1 MDKIRALRFFLKV
14 AETSSFSVTAKIY
27 SVPVSSVSR
36 RIRDLEDELKVEL
49 FHRSTRVVKLSA
61 LGQLYYDQVKN
72 VVTNLDDADN
82 FVSQKIDTPSG
93 QLKISV
99 MPGYSTL
106 VLNPVLKKLKKR
118 YPDIILDV
126 DQTNQFADI
135 TQNEVDIAIRATSG
149 TCLPDR
155 VVARKISENIFT
167 LVASPEYLAMYGSP
181 ETSQELK
188 EHQTILYRGANG
200 ILNWQVKD
208 INGWSEIQP
217 RPNFISNDGIAIIES
232 AIEGEGIALIP
243 SWAIEKELNQGT
255 LQCISLKEE
264 TVSVARNEE
273 SGIYLLYLKP
283 RYKIRKIKTAV
294 DFIINE
300 LTRIDVD

>member
-155 VVARKISENIFT
+155 VVARKISENTFT

-181 ETSQELK
+181 EISQELK
-188 EHQTILYRGANG
+188 AHQTILYRAANG

>member
-1 MDKIRALRFFLKV
+1 MDKIRALRYFLKV
-14 AETSSFSVTAKIY
+14 AETSSFTVTAKIY
-27 SVPVSSVSR
+27 SVPASSVSR

-61 LGQLYYDQVKN
+61 MGELYYDQVKN
-72 VVTNLDDADN
+72 IMAMLDDADN
-82 FVSQKIDTPSG
+82 FVSQKTDTPAG

-118 YPDIILDV
+118 YPEIILDV
-126 DQTNQFADI
+126 DQTNQYADI
-135 TQNEVDIAIRATSG
+135 TQSEVDIAIRATSA

-155 VVARKISENIFT
+155 VIAKKISDNRFT
-167 LVASPEYLAMYGSP
+167 LVASPEYLERCGIP
-181 ETSQELK
+181 KTSQELR
-188 EHQTILYRGANG
+188 EHKTILYRGANG

-208 INGWSEIQP
+208 SNGWTEIKP
-217 RPNFISNDGIAIIES
+217 KPNFISNDGIAIIES
-232 AIEGEGIALIP
+232 ALEGEGIALIP
-243 SWAIEKELNQGT
+243 TWAIENELSQGV
-255 LQCISLKEE
+255 LQRITLKEE
-264 TVSVARNEE
+264 TVSVARNVE

-294 DFIINE
+294 DFIVNE
-300 LTRIDVD
+300 LAKVSVV